1 MQAVTPTNNLVP
13 TRVAKMKRR
22 SDSSQKITAFF
33 SSPPPAKR
41 TTGVEGGDTLS
52 ASTSNDRNRDP
63 EPKYPFIARVLM
75 ERNTRQA
82 TTEDGSQ
89 ITRGCFTSMMRACTV
104 RSAVS
109 STRRTG
115 RTSRRCGTLSLAP
128 PYARTYLLGTKLRR
142 CTRKP

>member
-22 SDSSQKITAFF
+22 SDSNQKITAFF

-41 TTGVEGGDTLS
+41 TAGVEGGDTLS
-52 ASTSNDRNRDP
+52 ASTSNDRDTRSL
-63 EPKYPFIARVLM
+63 KYPFIARVLM

-89 ITRGCFTSMMRACTV
+89 TTRGCFTLMMRVCTV

-115 RTSRRCGTLSLAP
+115 RTSRRCGTLSLVP
-128 PYARTYLLGTKLRR
+128 PYARTYLLGMKLRR